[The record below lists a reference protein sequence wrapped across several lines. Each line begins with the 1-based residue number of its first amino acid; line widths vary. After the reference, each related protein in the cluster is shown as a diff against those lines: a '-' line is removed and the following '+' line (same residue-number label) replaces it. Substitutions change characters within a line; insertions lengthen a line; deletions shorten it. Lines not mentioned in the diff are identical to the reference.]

1 MTEFKE
7 TMYVHSFQVKQG
19 YVVFNTLYG
28 YLDLLSND
36 LYNKFKKGKY
46 QEIDKNSL
54 DILLD
59 HRFIINNKLNE
70 ESLFNSYISLYEHNR
85 NKEKNIYILFSYEC
99 NFNCTY
105 CFEHDMKGKEMSNN
119 NLNKI
124 FRYVEKQLEN
134 NKVRLVLYG
143 GEPLLLQNYNK
154 IEKVL
159 SFAQKNNIKV
169 KIITN
174 GYLLDVFSKLLLKYK
189 RNIDYLLITLDGDKD
204 QHDLTRKKKNKE
216 GTYKKIVEN
225 ILMADKLK
233 IKTKIRVN
241 VGMENQKYII
251 DFLLHNTICKTHDV
265 SIHFIENNRCL
276 ASNTSVI
283 ARKNRIII
291 DLYNIC
297 LNQKNLTL
305 EYPPLKQIDLMVN
318 EDDFVLPLFDYCNSS
333 NIILFD
339 NDGNMY
345 NCTEACEDERFLMR
359 NDETVYYTNDHICK
373 SCYLAPICGGGC
385 RWKRYQ
391 SRIENDLS
399 CQKEIINLIELFIKN
414 FEYIKIDRDK
424 STFKSHR
431 DFDSEIEMT
440 FKHF

>member
-59 HRFIINNKLNE
+59 HRFIINNELNE

-105 CFEHDMKGKEMSNN
+105 CFEHDMKGKETSNN

-174 GYLLDVFSKLLLKYK
+174 GYLLDVFSKLLLEYK

-204 QHDLTRKKKNKE
+204 QHDLTRKKKNNE

-414 FEYIKIDRDK
+414 FLEENAYGV
-424 STFKSHR
+424 
-431 DFDSEIEMT
+431 
-440 FKHF
+440 

>member
-105 CFEHDMKGKEMSNN
+105 CFEHDMKGKETSNN

-124 FRYVEKQLEN
+124 FRHVEKQLEN

-318 EDDFVLPLFDYCNSS
+318 EEDFVLPLFDYCNSS

-414 FEYIKIDRDK
+414 FLEENAYGV
-424 STFKSHR
+424 
-431 DFDSEIEMT
+431 
-440 FKHF
+440 

>member
-59 HRFIINNKLNE
+59 HRFIINNELNE

-105 CFEHDMKGKEMSNN
+105 CFEHDMKGKETSNN

-174 GYLLDVFSKLLLKYK
+174 GYLLDVFSKLLLEYK

-414 FEYIKIDRDK
+414 LLEENAYGV
-424 STFKSHR
+424 
-431 DFDSEIEMT
+431 
-440 FKHF
+440 

>member
-414 FEYIKIDRDK
+414 FLEENAYGV
-424 STFKSHR
+424 
-431 DFDSEIEMT
+431 
-440 FKHF
+440 

>member
-105 CFEHDMKGKEMSNN
+105 CFEHDMKGKETSNN

-318 EDDFVLPLFDYCNSS
+318 EEDFVLPLFDYCNSS

-391 SRIENDLS
+391 SRIENDLF

-414 FEYIKIDRDK
+414 FLEENAYGV
-424 STFKSHR
+424 
-431 DFDSEIEMT
+431 
-440 FKHF
+440 

>member
-1 MTEFKE
+1 
-7 TMYVHSFQVKQG
+7 MYVHSFQVKQG

-105 CFEHDMKGKEMSNN
+105 CFEHDMKGKETSNN

-414 FEYIKIDRDK
+414 FLEENAYGV
-424 STFKSHR
+424 
-431 DFDSEIEMT
+431 
-440 FKHF
+440 

>member
-59 HRFIINNKLNE
+59 HRFIINNELNE

-105 CFEHDMKGKEMSNN
+105 CFEHDMKGKETSNN

-174 GYLLDVFSKLLLKYK
+174 GYLLDVFSKLLLEYK

-318 EDDFVLPLFDYCNSS
+318 EDDFVLPLFDYCDSS

-414 FEYIKIDRDK
+414 FLEENAYGV
-424 STFKSHR
+424 
-431 DFDSEIEMT
+431 
-440 FKHF
+440 

>member
-105 CFEHDMKGKEMSNN
+105 CFEHDMKGKETSNN

-174 GYLLDVFSKLLLKYK
+174 GYLLDAFSKLLLKYK

-216 GTYKKIVEN
+216 GTYKK
-225 ILMADKLK
+225 
-233 IKTKIRVN
+233 
-241 VGMENQKYII
+241 
-251 DFLLHNTICKTHDV
+251 
-265 SIHFIENNRCL
+265 
-276 ASNTSVI
+276 
-283 ARKNRIII
+283 
-291 DLYNIC
+291 
-297 LNQKNLTL
+297 
-305 EYPPLKQIDLMVN
+305 
-318 EDDFVLPLFDYCNSS
+318 
-333 NIILFD
+333 
-339 NDGNMY
+339 
-345 NCTEACEDERFLMR
+345 NC
-359 NDETVYYTNDHICK
+359 
-373 SCYLAPICGGGC
+373 
-385 RWKRYQ
+385 
-391 SRIENDLS
+391 
-399 CQKEIINLIELFIKN
+399 
-414 FEYIKIDRDK
+414 
-424 STFKSHR
+424 
-431 DFDSEIEMT
+431 
-440 FKHF
+440 

>member
-105 CFEHDMKGKEMSNN
+105 CFEHDMKGKETSNN

-414 FEYIKIDRDK
+414 FLVSIPH
-424 STFKSHR
+424 TQSHSVHR
-431 DFDSEIEMT
+431 
-440 FKHF
+440 

>member
-105 CFEHDMKGKEMSNN
+105 CFEHDMKGKETSNN

-318 EDDFVLPLFDYCNSS
+318 EDNFVLPLFDYCNSS

-414 FEYIKIDRDK
+414 FLEENAYGV
-424 STFKSHR
+424 
-431 DFDSEIEMT
+431 
-440 FKHF
+440 

>member
-105 CFEHDMKGKEMSNN
+105 CFEHDMKGKETSNN

-134 NKVRLVLYG
+134 NKIRLVLYG

-373 SCYLAPICGGGC
+373 SCYLNQHVVVVA
-385 RWKRYQ
+385 
-391 SRIENDLS
+391 IENNLS

-414 FEYIKIDRDK
+414 LLEENAYGV
-424 STFKSHR
+424 
-431 DFDSEIEMT
+431 
-440 FKHF
+440 

>member
-105 CFEHDMKGKEMSNN
+105 CFEHDMKGKETYNN

-297 LNQKNLTL
+297 LNKKNLTL

-414 FEYIKIDRDK
+414 FLEENAYGV
-424 STFKSHR
+424 
-431 DFDSEIEMT
+431 
-440 FKHF
+440 

>member
-105 CFEHDMKGKEMSNN
+105 CFEHDMKGKETSNN

-276 ASNTSVI
+276 ALNTSVI

-414 FEYIKIDRDK
+414 FLEENAYGV
-424 STFKSHR
+424 
-431 DFDSEIEMT
+431 
-440 FKHF
+440 

>member
-1 MTEFKE
+1 
-7 TMYVHSFQVKQG
+7 
-19 YVVFNTLYG
+19 
-28 YLDLLSND
+28 
-36 LYNKFKKGKY
+36 
-46 QEIDKNSL
+46 
-54 DILLD
+54 
-59 HRFIINNKLNE
+59 
-70 ESLFNSYISLYEHNR
+70 
-85 NKEKNIYILFSYEC
+85 
-99 NFNCTY
+99 
-105 CFEHDMKGKEMSNN
+105 
-119 NLNKI
+119 
-124 FRYVEKQLEN
+124 
-134 NKVRLVLYG
+134 
-143 GEPLLLQNYNK
+143 
-154 IEKVL
+154 
-159 SFAQKNNIKV
+159 
-169 KIITN
+169 
-174 GYLLDVFSKLLLKYK
+174 
-189 RNIDYLLITLDGDKD
+189 
-204 QHDLTRKKKNKE
+204 
-216 GTYKKIVEN
+216 
-225 ILMADKLK
+225 MADKLK

-297 LNQKNLTL
+297 LNQKSLTL

-414 FEYIKIDRDK
+414 FLEENAYGV
-424 STFKSHR
+424 
-431 DFDSEIEMT
+431 
-440 FKHF
+440 

>member
-105 CFEHDMKGKEMSNN
+105 CFEHDMKGKETSNN

-251 DFLLHNTICKTHDV
+251 AEGGLIEENGKVYQMLPWEKIILKTSSFMRGDYFKTCFCLVKLKEGHYLEKPNEEYATIAATRYGQDFINKKLTITGILNDLILTKKQSKDFIFSGFLLDDKTGMYVPDTL
-265 SIHFIENNRCL
+265 ITGKAENIK
-276 ASNTSVI
+276 VG
-283 ARKNRIII
+283 K
-291 DLYNIC
+291 D
-297 LNQKNLTL
+297 
-305 EYPPLKQIDLMVN
+305 N
-318 EDDFVLPLFDYCNSS
+318 EKL
-333 NIILFD
+333 
-339 NDGNMY
+339 
-345 NCTEACEDERFLMR
+345 
-359 NDETVYYTNDHICK
+359 
-373 SCYLAPICGGGC
+373 
-385 RWKRYQ
+385 
-391 SRIENDLS
+391 
-399 CQKEIINLIELFIKN
+399 
-414 FEYIKIDRDK
+414 
-424 STFKSHR
+424 
-431 DFDSEIEMT
+431 
-440 FKHF
+440 

>member
-105 CFEHDMKGKEMSNN
+105 CFEHDMKGKETSNN

-318 EDDFVLPLFDYCNSS
+318 EEDFVLPLFDYCNSS

-414 FEYIKIDRDK
+414 LLEENAYGV
-424 STFKSHR
+424 
-431 DFDSEIEMT
+431 
-440 FKHF
+440 

>member
-85 NKEKNIYILFSYEC
+85 NKEKKIYILFSYEC

-105 CFEHDMKGKEMSNN
+105 CFEHDMKGKETSNN

-414 FEYIKIDRDK
+414 FLEENAYGV
-424 STFKSHR
+424 
-431 DFDSEIEMT
+431 
-440 FKHF
+440 

>member
-59 HRFIINNKLNE
+59 HCFIINNKLNE

-105 CFEHDMKGKEMSNN
+105 CFEHDMKGKETSNN

-414 FEYIKIDRDK
+414 FLEENAYGV
-424 STFKSHR
+424 
-431 DFDSEIEMT
+431 
-440 FKHF
+440 

>member
-105 CFEHDMKGKEMSNN
+105 CFEHDMKGKETSNN

-373 SCYLAPICGGGC
+373 SCYLAAICGGGC

-414 FEYIKIDRDK
+414 FLEENAYGV
-424 STFKSHR
+424 
-431 DFDSEIEMT
+431 
-440 FKHF
+440 

>member
-70 ESLFNSYISLYEHNR
+70 ESLFKSYISLYEHNR

-105 CFEHDMKGKEMSNN
+105 CFEHDMKGKETSNN

-414 FEYIKIDRDK
+414 FLEENAYGV
-424 STFKSHR
+424 
-431 DFDSEIEMT
+431 
-440 FKHF
+440 

>member
-105 CFEHDMKGKEMSNN
+105 CFEYDMKGKETSNN

-414 FEYIKIDRDK
+414 FLEENAYGV
-424 STFKSHR
+424 
-431 DFDSEIEMT
+431 
-440 FKHF
+440 

>member
-59 HRFIINNKLNE
+59 HRFIINNELNE

-85 NKEKNIYILFSYEC
+85 KKEKNIYILFSYEC

-105 CFEHDMKGKEMSNN
+105 CFEHDMKGKETSNN

-174 GYLLDVFSKLLLKYK
+174 GYLLDVFSKLLLEYK

-414 FEYIKIDRDK
+414 FLEENAYGV
-424 STFKSHR
+424 
-431 DFDSEIEMT
+431 
-440 FKHF
+440 

>member
-105 CFEHDMKGKEMSNN
+105 CFEHDMKGKETSNN

-305 EYPPLKQIDLMVN
+305 EYPSLKQIDLMVN
-318 EDDFVLPLFDYCNSS
+318 EEDFVLPLFDYCNSS

-345 NCTEACEDERFLMR
+345 NCTESCEDERFLMR

-414 FEYIKIDRDK
+414 FLEENAYGV
-424 STFKSHR
+424 
-431 DFDSEIEMT
+431 
-440 FKHF
+440 

>member
-105 CFEHDMKGKEMSNN
+105 CFEHDMKGKETSNN

-414 FEYIKIDRDK
+414 LLEENAYGV
-424 STFKSHR
+424 
-431 DFDSEIEMT
+431 
-440 FKHF
+440 

>member
-105 CFEHDMKGKEMSNN
+105 CFEHDMKGKETSNN

-174 GYLLDVFSKLLLKYK
+174 GYLLDIFSKLLLKYK

-414 FEYIKIDRDK
+414 LLEENAYGV
-424 STFKSHR
+424 
-431 DFDSEIEMT
+431 
-440 FKHF
+440 

>member
-105 CFEHDMKGKEMSNN
+105 CLEHDMKGKETSNN

-414 FEYIKIDRDK
+414 FLEENAYGV
-424 STFKSHR
+424 
-431 DFDSEIEMT
+431 
-440 FKHF
+440 

>member
-7 TMYVHSFQVKQG
+7 TTYVHSFQVKQG

-28 YLDLLSND
+28 YLDLLTND

-105 CFEHDMKGKEMSNN
+105 CFEHDMKGKETSNN

-124 FRYVEKQLEN
+124 FRYVEKQLKN

-189 RNIDYLLITLDGDKD
+189 RNIGYLLITLDGDKD

-414 FEYIKIDRDK
+414 FLEENAYGV
-424 STFKSHR
+424 
-431 DFDSEIEMT
+431 
-440 FKHF
+440 

>member
-105 CFEHDMKGKEMSNN
+105 CFEHDMKGKETSNN

-174 GYLLDVFSKLLLKYK
+174 GYLLDAFSKLLLKYK

-414 FEYIKIDRDK
+414 FLEENAYGV
-424 STFKSHR
+424 
-431 DFDSEIEMT
+431 
-440 FKHF
+440 